1 MTSYSRNKP
10 WNREQQDKPWY
21 CGQGRNLE
29 ILDKKNQTLKSWTR
43 DNPWNRFKPDKPW
56 HRGQGRPQPSLKDSW
71 PHGIYNL
78 VVLLQLVDDDG
89 TVETA
94 LMNYLFAKQVVSRLR
109 NQMNVADLQRK
120 RSYWKQC
127 AFNAVSC
134 FGKWTWCALLPSRT
148 LYKLL
153 LTSRACVSLA
163 VQPLTPVIAVEHLQ
177 LSRVFPT
184 GYGWQNFLSP
194 WGGNPTYYTHHL
206 LKLPLNFLFHWLDL
220 KFNSYR

>member
-1 MTSYSRNKP
+1 MKSRT
-10 WNREQQDKPWY
+10 REQTLKTWTRGQTLFRWQEDKPWY
-21 CGQGRNLE
+21 HEQEDEPWYRE
-29 ILDKKNQTLKSWTR
+29 REDK
-43 DNPWNRFKPDKPW
+43 PWYREQEDKPW
-56 HRGQGRPQPSLKDSW
+56 HRGQGVELSLRSQKDSCT
-71 PHGIYNL
+71 HGIYNL
-78 VVLLQLVDDDG
+78 VILLQLVDDDG

-153 LTSRACVSLA
+153 LTSRACVPLA
-163 VQPLTPVIAVEHLQ
+163 VQPLTPVIAVEHLR
-177 LSRVFPT
+177 LSSVLFQQTMDDKTSLALEVEP
-184 GYGWQNFLSP
+184 
-194 WGGNPTYYTHHL
+194 HL
-206 LKLPLNFLFHWLDL
+206 LHSPPKTIPQFLM
-220 KFNSYR
+220 S